1 MSEHENE
8 EVEKPRSSRRRRGDS
23 GENEVAQ
30 RMEKELEQGYV
41 GTVPDPTPN
50 ENYTASGVN
59 EGLPTPETDDDLANE
74 ARNAVFRPTR
84 RSQE

>member
-1 MSEHENE
+1 MSENE
-8 EVEKPRSSRRRRGDS
+8 EQEEQPRQRRRSDDS